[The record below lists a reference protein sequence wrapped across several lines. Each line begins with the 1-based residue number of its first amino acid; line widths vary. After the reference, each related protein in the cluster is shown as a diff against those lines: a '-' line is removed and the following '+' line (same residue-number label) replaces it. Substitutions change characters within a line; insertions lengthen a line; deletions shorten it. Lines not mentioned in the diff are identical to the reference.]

1 MKNFSPPLVISIHG
15 IRTYA
20 RWQKKLAEILADHQI
35 RFKLYDYDFFGIP
48 KFLLETFRKK
58 KIEQFYD
65 YYHSVLAENR
75 ELLDPSDYTK
85 RPSIIAHSFGSYI
98 VGYCMQKYRDVKFDK
113 VILCGSILPNDFD
126 WATIIGRDQANFI
139 RNECG
144 LKDIWCGI
152 VEKIVPKTGS
162 SGKNG
167 FNFFAT
173 NFIQEHFEYYEH
185 SDYFHRNHIENQ
197 WIPFLKIE
205 PPNLNIVHGKDIQ
218 DMRKFSNILD
228 EAHQI
233 DISYFQGLPHF
244 EANDIPDGLSE
255 SWIEINPDIYTFL
268 FDRKNKI
275 VKGYINAMPI
285 DEDHFKHIKVTG
297 KIKDSEVKADIIVP
311 FQESQQLNVYLMS
324 IAIASDTLNVN
335 QGLFQ
340 EAIEKLLYGFIYK
353 LIWYAREKNIKVR
366 EFLAVAWTDKGKRLC
381 KMFGMQEVNKDEF
394 GNPIFWIDLEDRSI
408 LTRRAIFPGVR
419 KLLEIYQGIK

>member
-1 MKNFSPPLVISIHG
+1 MKNFSPPMVISIHG
-15 IRTYA
+15 IRTHA
-20 RWQKKLAEILADHQI
+20 RWQKELAEILADRHI
-35 RFKLYDYDFFGIP
+35 RFRLYDYDFFGIA

-65 YYHSVLAENR
+65 YYQKVIAENR

-113 VILCGSILPNDFD
+113 IILCGSILPNDFD

-144 LKDIWCGI
+144 LKDFWCGI

-167 FNFFAT
+167 FNFVAT
-173 NFIQEHFEYYEH
+173 NFAQEHFEYYEH
-185 SDYFHRNHIENQ
+185 SDYFHRYHIEKQ
-197 WIPFLKIE
+197 WLPFLERK
-205 PPNLNIVHGKDIQ
+205 PSNLSIVHGKDMT
-218 DMRKFSNILD
+218 DFSNNLD
-228 EAHQI
+228 KAHQI
-233 DISYFQGLPHF
+233 DLSYYEGLPHYS
-244 EANDIPDGLSE
+244 EIDLPRGLSLQ
-255 SWIEINPDIYTFL
+255 WINTNPDIYTFL
-268 FDRKNKI
+268 FDRKDKT

-285 DEDHFKHIKVTG
+285 DEDKFKYMKDTG
-297 KIKDSEVKADIIVP
+297 DINDKKIKEVNIIP
-311 FQESQQLNVYLMS
+311 FRANQQLNIYLMS
-324 IAIASDTLNVN
+324 IAIASDTLNTS

-340 EAIEKLLYGFIYK
+340 GALEKLIYGFIYK
-353 LIWYAREKNIKVR
+353 LIGYARDQNIKVR

-381 KMFGMQEVNKDEF
+381 KMFGMQEVNKDEY
-394 GNPIFWIDLEDRSI
+394 GNPIYWIDLEDKNI
-408 LTRRAIFPGVR
+408 LKQKTIFPGIR
-419 KLLEIYQGIK
+419 KLLEIYQNIK